1 MWEKSAGEAHPSGPG
16 SGCEDERCPQT
27 AGDKVWYCVDCSC
40 HFCESCWKFQPS
52 HKTGK
57 TARDGLSH
65 EKINYYVAKRLEA
78 ILSPTNDHDEVRRLH
93 EVDERSIWFGDSSK
107 QTCTDWLHG
116 TSLMLTQGGRRT
128 RRTVPLLRILVHMS
142 H

>member
-1 MWEKSAGEAHPSGPG
+1 VNITSNSFLTYHQLGNTSMWEKSAGEAHPSGPG

-93 EVDERSIWFGDSSK
+93 EVDERSIWFGELFQADM
-107 QTCTDWLHG
+107 H
-116 TSLMLTQGGRRT
+116 
-128 RRTVPLLRILVHMS
+128 
-142 H
+142 